1 MEQYNNYTVK
11 QLTIQ
16 QYSNTIEMISST
28 IDQEIKQAMLAKDQA
43 KLRGLRAIKAAL
55 LLAKTEKGHA
65 EEINEEAE
73 IKILQKLVKQRKE
86 SATIYKEQG
95 REDLYAVEQEEIDVI
110 SQFLPKQLERA
121 DIEQIVAKIIAESG
135 ATSIKEMGKVMGL
148 ANKELAGKADGKL
161 IGEIVKAQL
170 G

>member
-1 MEQYNNYTVK
+1 
-11 QLTIQ
+11 
-16 QYSNTIEMISST
+16 MIANT

-65 EEINEEAE
+65 EEISEEAE

-86 SATIYKEQG
+86 SAMIYQEQG
-95 REDLYAVEQEEIDVI
+95 REDLYAVEHEEIEVI
-110 SQFLPKQLERA
+110 SQFLPKQLDRA
-121 DIEQIVAKIIAESG
+121 DIELAISRIIAESG
-135 ATSIKEMGKVMGL
+135 ASSIKEMGKVMGL

-170 G
+170 GQ